1 MSEVPLKQGDRPGQ
15 EPGKDSW
22 VYRQIFLG
30 FVSVLLVFLVP
41 VGVAFFMIRPLNV
54 AAKSRPKLV
63 EVRDGRKEQ
72 GLLQILL
79 LDPTGLSAAQFYE
92 CERAILAEGL
102 HSDGFFLGEE
112 AIVWM
117 KKALAAFEARGIPLR
132 EHAVPRG
139 VIFADSYF
147 HLKDYEKAR
156 AEYRESGNEADA
168 EKMEWYLANE
178 EVRDGPLRLQ
188 THPGDVRFSGIETA
202 RAEDAR
208 YLFTAYFKGPVYRY
222 DKVRQEHAVIWY
234 PPDVSDWSDSL
245 EWNGENLLIGSGK
258 NRRLMFSN
266 RTGSIGPFSG
276 PRAAV
281 PSSRAPESGNET
293 AKDTVLP
300 AVPAKTETLSKEA
313 EGTDPADGGDG
324 ASREKSG
331 EGASGQEANA
341 APAELRESAGAGV
354 DDTPVTSGV
363 PETDYKVL
371 PYQEAR
377 EEAGT
382 VSDEGPREPST
393 EKTFTETGN
402 TALPLPEK
410 KNTSGNLL
418 AAYPEITSKKLSS
431 KECEAVNAEIK
442 KFFRDLL
449 PGKGGDPEGAGK
461 GQIDF
466 KVLCLTPDFISIQFD
481 HTEFEIGSASGF
493 SRVRG
498 FNYDVKKRRVLKL
511 KDLFR
516 EKSGYLEQLAD
527 HVMRDLERRRHG
539 KALPKPS
546 IDPDSQ
552 SFGLTQKNLVLYLG
566 EKAAPSPAFAGNYL
580 QVLIPYQDLVFLTK
594 DMIRRLS
601 LQQEAVLA
609 RVDSSRSRQP
619 LNF

>member
-1 MSEVPLKQGDRPGQ
+1 MSEVPLKKSERPGQ

-30 FVSVLLVFLVP
+30 FGSVLLVFLVP

-54 AAKSRPKLV
+54 AAKSRPKIV
-63 EVRDGRKEQ
+63 EVREGRKEQ
-72 GLLQILL
+72 GILQILR
-79 LDPTGLSAAQFYE
+79 LDPATLSAAQFYE

-102 HSDGFFLGEE
+102 RPDGFFLGEDE
-112 AIVWM
+112 VLWM

-156 AEYRESGNEADA
+156 AEYRESGNDAEA

-178 EVRDGPLRLQ
+178 EVRDGPLQLQ
-188 THPGDVRFSGIETA
+188 THPGDIRFSGIETA
-202 RAEDAR
+202 RAEDER

-234 PPDVSDWSDSL
+234 PADASDWSDSL
-245 EWNGENLLIGSGK
+245 EWNGENLLIGMGK

-266 RTGSIGPFSG
+266 RTRNLGPFSAS
-276 PRAAV
+276 RTAV
-281 PSSRAPESGNET
+281 PSSRAPEAGNET

-300 AVPAKTETLSKEA
+300 AGPAKEETLSKEA
-313 EGTDPADGGDG
+313 EGKDATDGSDR
-324 ASREKSG
+324 ASQENAG
-331 EGASGQEANA
+331 EGVSGQETNA
-341 APAELRESAGAGV
+341 APARPRESAGAGA
-354 DDTPVTSGV
+354 DDMLETSGV
-363 PETDYKVL
+363 PGTDYKVL
-371 PYQEAR
+371 PYQETR

-382 VSDEGPREPST
+382 VSDEGPQEPST
-393 EKTFTETGN
+393 EKTFTGTGN
-402 TALPLPEK
+402 TALPSPEK
-410 KNTSGNLL
+410 KNASGNLL

-449 PGKGGDPEGAGK
+449 PGKGVDPGAAGR

-493 SRVRG
+493 ARVRG
-498 FNYDVKKRRVLKL
+498 FNYDVKKQKVLKL

-516 EKSGYLEQLAD
+516 EKSGYLEQLTD
-527 HVMRDLERRRHG
+527 HVMRDLERRRQG

-546 IDPDSQ
+546 IDPNSQ
-552 SFGLTQKNLVLYLG
+552 AFGLTQKNLVLYLG
-566 EKAAPSPAFAGNYL
+566 EKTAPSPAFAGSYL

-601 LQQEAVLA
+601 VQQEAVLA
-609 RVDSSRSRQP
+609 RVDSSRSPNGRA
-619 LNF
+619 